1 MRRRKKPVDEAEVD
15 MTPMLD
21 VVFILLIFFI
31 VTSTF
36 LSEEGMDLTP
46 PPPSPPNVDQPKQ
59 KAVNIYV
66 DESNFIQVDGRITD
80 VSAVRANIERK
91 KAEFPDISVV
101 VQVHPEAKN
110 LYALKVVDEARLA
123 NIANVAFIGSEQ

>member
-36 LSEEGMDLTP
+36 LSEQGFDLTP
-46 PPPSPPNVDQPKQ
+46 PPPSNGPPPPKA
-59 KAVNIYV
+59 KAINIYV
-66 DESNFIQVDGRITD
+66 DDGNFIRVDGRFTD
-80 VSAVRANIERK
+80 ISAVRANIERK
-91 KAEFPDISVV
+91 KAEFPDISVI
-101 VQVHPEAKN
+101 VQAHPEAKN
-110 LYALKVVDEARLA
+110 LYALKIVDEAKSA
-123 NIANVAFIGSEQ
+123 NIANVAFVGSEQ

>member
-36 LSEEGMDLTP
+36 LNERGMDLTP
-46 PPPSPPNVDQPKQ
+46 PPPSPPTQTPPKQ
-59 KAVNIYV
+59 KAINIYV
-66 DESNFIQVDGRITD
+66 DDGNFIRVDGRVTD
-80 VSAVRANIERK
+80 ISAVRAQIERK
-91 KAEFPDISVV
+91 KAEFPDISVI
-101 VQVHPEAKN
+101 VQAHPEAKN
-110 LYALKVVDEARLA
+110 LYALKLVDEARLA
-123 NIANVAFIGSEQ
+123 NIANVAFIGSAE

>member
-1 MRRRKKPVDEAEVD
+1 MRRRKKPIDEAEVD

-36 LSEEGMDLTP
+36 LNERGMDLTP
-46 PPPSPPNVDQPKQ
+46 PPPSDGPPPPKA
-59 KAVNIYV
+59 KAESIYV

-80 VSAVRANIERK
+80 ISAVRANIERK

-123 NIANVAFIGSEQ
+123 NIANVAFVGSVQE